1 MTKSYTPLR
10 YPGGK
15 QCLAPYLKQLIK
27 INDVS
32 DGFYAEPYAG
42 GAGLALEL
50 LLSESIYSLYI
61 NDADFN
67 IFAFWH
73 SVLNEKKELIK
84 KIQETPITIEEWEH
98 QKSILRDKSNEDILE
113 KGFATFFLNRTNR
126 SGILK
131 AGPIGGKN
139 QTGNY
144 KIDARFNK
152 EALIFRIELIS
163 EYASR
168 IHLYN
173 LDALDFLKE
182 IKPIAEQQK
191 SLIYLDPPY
200 YTHGRELYLNA
211 YSHKDHENLEKY
223 LSDEYANLKW
233 LVSYD
238 ASPEIKQ
245 MYSNYRYNE
254 YTLNYSVKNARKGTE
269 YMFFSDSINISEENH
284 LTA

>member
-15 QCLAPYLKQLIK
+15 QCLAPYIKQLIK

-42 GAGLALEL
+42 GAGLAMDL

-67 IFAFWH
+67 IFAFWY
-73 SVLNEKKELIK
+73 SVLNEKKELIR
-84 KIQETPITIEEWEH
+84 KIEKTPVTIEEWEH
-98 QKSILRDKSNEDILE
+98 QKSILRDKSNKDTLE

-152 EALIFRIELIS
+152 EALISRIELIS

-182 IKPIAEQQK
+182 IKPLAEQQK

-200 YTHGRELYLNA
+200 YIHGRELYLNA
-211 YSHKDHENLEKY
+211 YSHNDHAALEKY
-223 LSDEYANLKW
+223 LSDEYANLNW

-245 MYSNYRYNE
+245 MYSSYRYNE

-269 YMFFSDSINISEENH
+269 YMFFSDSIKIPEENH

>member
-15 QCLAPYLKQLIK
+15 QCLAPYMKQLIK

-67 IFAFWH
+67 IFAFWN

-84 KIQETPITIEEWEH
+84 KIQETPVTIEEWEH
-98 QKSILRDKSNEDILE
+98 QKSILRDKSNENTLE

-152 EALIFRIELIS
+152 ESLISRIELIS

-182 IKPIAEQQK
+182 IKPMAEQQK

-200 YTHGRELYLNA
+200 YVHGQELYLNA
-211 YSHKDHENLEKY
+211 YSHEDHVALEKY
-223 LSDEYANLKW
+223 LSTEYADLKW
-233 LVSYD
+233 IISYD
-238 ASPEIKQ
+238 ASPKIKQ
-245 MYSNYRYNE
+245 IYSDYRYNE
-254 YTLNYSVKNARKGTE
+254 YLLNYSVKNAKKGTE
-269 YMFFSDSINISEENH
+269 YMFFSDSMNIPTENH
-284 LTA
+284 ETA